1 MDPSSI
7 PSLSESES
15 DFDSDVDIE
24 RQNTNSNPTDPS
36 AWGTG
41 VHTMAA
47 MLVVP
52 PIIGFILLILF
63 LFGAF
68 CIAVNVWNWLF
79 PPTPTSSDYLK
90 GYQREFSKAVEKATK
105 AIANLTLS

>member
-1 MDPSSI
+1 
-7 PSLSESES
+7 
-15 DFDSDVDIE
+15 
-24 RQNTNSNPTDPS
+24 
-36 AWGTG
+36 
-41 VHTMAA
+41 MAA

-90 GYQREFSKAVEKATK
+90 GYQREFSKAVEKATE
-105 AIANLTLS
+105 AIANLTLSHEATE